1 MKIIKVSPRP
11 PPSGV
16 LPYFERVENFRAD
29 DAEPF
34 LCISQGCQV
43 YITKSLCN
51 IVTFETKCKELDECQ
66 WLQSLTTK
74 PKLRTYIEYKQ
85 TFGTEEYVK

>member
-1 MKIIKVSPRP
+1 MSQHCLNKTFFIWDYNVCKNWSHKIKEI
-11 PPSGV
+11 
-16 LPYFERVENFRAD
+16 FDFINM
-29 DAEPF
+29 
-34 LCISQGCQV
+34 QQV

-66 WLQSLTTK
+66 WLQS
-74 PKLRTYIEYKQ
+74 PKLRTYIEHKQ